1 MHSVLMAVIGL
12 SAENNCKAGI
22 AGISALLE

>member
-12 SAENNCKAGI
+12 PAENICKAGI
-22 AGISALLE
+22 AGISALLK